1 MLALSSFGKIY
12 GVSYAIDPSILNGP
26 EISFYTEES
35 SEYHKYNIKNY
46 PEHEK
51 IMQKWLSISANR
63 HKVFEKSVKA
73 KERHLLNLSEL
84 TSLNT
89 GSNENQSNDTINQL
103 KRLNDLYK
111 SGVLTKEEFK
121 KAKNKILN

>member
-1 MLALSSFGKIY
+1 M
-12 GVSYAIDPSILNGP
+12 
-26 EISFYTEES
+26 
-35 SEYHKYNIKNY
+35 
-46 PEHEK
+46 
-51 IMQKWLSISANR
+51 
-63 HKVFEKSVKA
+63 
-73 KERHLLNLSEL
+73 LNLSEL

-89 GSNENQSNDTINQL
+89 GSNDNQSNDTINQL

>member
-1 MLALSSFGKIY
+1 
-12 GVSYAIDPSILNGP
+12 
-26 EISFYTEES
+26 
-35 SEYHKYNIKNY
+35 
-46 PEHEK
+46 
-51 IMQKWLSISANR
+51 MQKWLSISANR

-89 GSNENQSNDTINQL
+89 GSNDNQSNDTINQL